1 MAEREAGTAIVCV
14 THDPAELWEAATR
27 VVILVG
33 GRVVGA
39 IPRPAALEG
48 FRDIYAAALAA

>member
-1 MAEREAGTAIVCV
+1 
-14 THDPAELWEAATR
+14 
-27 VVILVG
+27 VILVG